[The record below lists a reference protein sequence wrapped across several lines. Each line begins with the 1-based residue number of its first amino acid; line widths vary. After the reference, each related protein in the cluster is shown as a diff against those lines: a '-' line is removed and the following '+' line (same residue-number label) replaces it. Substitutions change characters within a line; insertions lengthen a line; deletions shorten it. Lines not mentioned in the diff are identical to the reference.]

1 LINKEIIEAFVAIA
15 REKNI
20 DRTNLGTII
29 EELFMSLIH
38 KKYGEDRENFSVI
51 VNMEKG
57 EIEIYQEKIVVHEV
71 FDSVCEISL
80 EEALKEEPDL
90 EIDDL
95 YVEIIDPAD
104 FGRRLINTAKQFL
117 SQKIREVEK
126 MSVYDEFFKRVGEI
140 VIGNVHQIQRDNLFV
155 NIDKVEMKLP
165 RNEQIDND
173 RYRRGDNIRSI
184 IKKVEWS
191 AKGPEIILSRSDNDF
206 VRKLFEMEVP
216 EVEDGIIEIKNV
228 SRAPGD
234 RCKVVVYSSDRRI
247 DAVGSCVGMRG
258 SRIQAVVRELNG
270 EKIDIINFSQR
281 PEILISRALSPAKP
295 IDLYIDEDRPYVVA
309 VFEDD
314 ELPIAIGRNG
324 QNIRLASEV
333 TGYMIDAVKKSD
345 YEGEKTEIYLDEIDG
360 ISPPQLDALS
370 KLNISTGNDFLDAE
384 RKSLLSIN
392 GFGEK
397 TIDRIAENI
406 LQKIDLLSNNE
417 NSVEDNTTDIKK
429 ESNAKELES
438 LN

>member
-1 LINKEIIEAFVAIA
+1 MVNKHIIEAFVAIA

-57 EIEIYQEKIVVHEV
+57 EIEIYQEKTVVEEV
-71 FDSVCEISL
+71 FDPVCEISI
-80 EEALKEEPDL
+80 ENALKEEPDL

-95 YVEIIDPAD
+95 YIEIIDPAD

-126 MSVYDEFFKRVGEI
+126 MSVYDDYFKKVGE
-140 VIGNVHQIQRDNLFV
+140 VIIGTVHQIQRDNLFV

-184 IKKVEWS
+184 IKTVEWS
-191 AKGPEIILSRSDNDF
+191 SKGPEIILSRSDNDF
-206 VRKLFEMEVP
+206 VKKLFEMEVP
-216 EVEDGIIEIKNV
+216 EVEDGIIEIKSV
-228 SRAPGD
+228 SRAAGD

-258 SRIQAVVRELNG
+258 SRIQAIVRELNG
-270 EKIDIINFSQR
+270 EKIDIINYSDR

-324 QNIRLASEV
+324 QNIRLASDV
-333 TGYMIDAVKKSD
+333 TGFTIDAVKKSD
-345 YEGEKTEIYLDEIDG
+345 YEGEKTEIYLDEVNG
-360 ISPPQLDALS
+360 ISNTQLEELT
-370 KLNISTGNDFLDAE
+370 KLNITTGNDFLDAE

-397 TIDRIAENI
+397 TIDKIAKNI
-406 LQKIDLLSNNE
+406 LEKIELLSLDTDE
-417 NSVEDNTTDIKK
+417 EVEGDSSNDQLEQNT
-429 ESNAKELES
+429 EEVES
-438 LN
+438 L